1 MMERKIA
8 ACLIKIILIYHK
20 NTLTTLQMTYLLSQH
35 SKLLFISFEFFE
47 AVLICEDF
55 LQFIEINEK
64 ERHSNLIIPNKSYS

>member
-1 MMERKIA
+1 MSHIMREMNIP
-8 ACLIKIILIYHK
+8 ACLVKVILIYHK

-55 LQFIEINEK
+55 L
-64 ERHSNLIIPNKSYS
+64 